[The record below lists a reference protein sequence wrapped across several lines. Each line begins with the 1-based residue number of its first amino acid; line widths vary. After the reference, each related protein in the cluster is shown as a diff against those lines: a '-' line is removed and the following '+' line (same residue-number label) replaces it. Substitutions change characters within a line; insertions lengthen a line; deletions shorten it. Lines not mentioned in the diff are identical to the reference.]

1 MCAGCT
7 IASVSGDRFAAD
19 PIKRPGKCVCV
30 LLNKFFFSFF
40 DSGRILFFASS
51 APLAVNPNVL
61 HQDPHRDDATPCRL
75 DSTHSRDTLSPPPP
89 SLWRVVMNSFRF
101 FFFFFFFLFLSFLFI
116 ICQQRSSY
124 PSFSFLLF
132 LALAPPSGAFS
143 LVTFDFVSSPCNSS
157 RLLLLLLR

>member
-1 MCAGCT
+1 MYMCVCAGCT

-30 LLNKFFFSFF
+30 CVCCSINFFFSFF

-75 DSTHSRDTLSPPPP
+75 DSTHSRDTLSPP
-89 SLWRVVMNSFRF
+89 SLWRVVMNSFR
-101 FFFFFFFLFLSFLFI
+101 FFFFFFLFLSFLFI

-124 PSFSFLLF
+124 PSFSFLF
-132 LALAPPSGAFS
+132 GFSGAFS